1 MKTLFSIIALLGLC
15 LPSARAAVLTATTE
29 ELVPGRE
36 WQVHIVLDNAD
47 NDNLT
52 AFQLS
57 VALPAGVDY
66 IAGSA
71 TGSTRLTDHS
81 LFVAQDASGNLR
93 IAALSP
99 TNAALTG
106 NTGDLL
112 TLRLTAADGLD
123 KGNYTLTLSQ
133 IIVAD
138 RLGEEKPLAGA
149 TATLSS
155 SGTSGEA
162 ATYQLTYM
170 LDDKV
175 YYSTTLTAGDA
186 ITPPEDPTKEGYTF
200 LGWTGLP
207 TTMTAEDLTVY
218 AAFEVNAYTV
228 TYYLD
233 GTIFTTQEVNYGE
246 AITPPDVPEKEG
258 YTFQGWTGLPTTMPD
273 EDLTVYAA
281 FEVNTYT
288 VTYYLD
294 GTIFTTQEVN
304 YGEAITPPDVPEKEG
319 YTFSGWQEVPKTM
332 PARDISIYGS
342 YDVLSGIGAVNGAG
356 RTDQSIYT
364 ITGIRILSKP
374 LQRGVYIIG
383 GRKVYVK

>member
-29 ELVPGRE
+29 ELEPGRE

-52 AFQLS
+52 AFQLI
-57 VALPAGVDY
+57 VELPAGVDY
-66 IAGSA
+66 VAGSA

-81 LFVAQDASGNLR
+81 LFVAQDASGHLR

-123 KGNYTLTLSQ
+123 KDNYTLTLSQ

-207 TTMTAEDLTVY
+207 TTMPA
-218 AAFEVNAYTV
+218 
-228 TYYLD
+228 
-233 GTIFTTQEVNYGE
+233 
-246 AITPPDVPEKEG
+246 
-258 YTFQGWTGLPTTMPD
+258 

-294 GTIFTTQEVN
+294 GTIFATQEVN
-304 YGEAITPPDVPEKEG
+304 YGEAITPPEAPEKEG

-332 PARDISIYGS
+332 PARDISIYGT

-356 RTDQSIYT
+356 RTDEAIYT
-364 ITGIRILSKP
+364 ITGIRILGKP